1 MSETLKSQIRLR
13 GSRKCDVGVITDIIA
28 RDGVVHGLSVMP
40 FTSEFD
46 VERMLQL
53 TESRHWIVAELEDSV
68 AGFVYLD
75 WGKGRWR
82 QIGLLGMGVDDR
94 HVGRGVGTALIG
106 AVLRV
111 GFDFLDLEKIE
122 LVVYVDNVAAIR
134 LYEKAGFIHEGTK
147 RGNAIRDGQYIDA
160 HVMSLLK
167 QDWLRV
173 GEARACG

>member
-1 MSETLKSQIRLR
+1 MSDTLKSQIRLR
-13 GSRKCDVGVITDIIA
+13 GSRKYDVGAISDIIA
-28 RDGVVHGLSVMP
+28 GDGVVHGLSVMP

-46 VERMLQL
+46 VERMLQS
-53 TESRHWIVAELEDSV
+53 TECRHWIIAELDASV

-106 AVLRV
+106 AALRV
-111 GFDFLDLEKIE
+111 GFYFLDLEKIE
-122 LVVYVDNVAAIR
+122 LVVYIDNAAAIR

-167 QDWLRV
+167 HDWLLASK
-173 GEARACG
+173 AR